1 MFFKVV
7 NMTTIKVPPLKE
19 PKGEI
24 CSIHGIVE
32 VEKPIMAMI
41 LILDEEGIKPCL
53 LVIPICVGSIEVL
66 GACSVVHVEGER
78 LMQGLPSI
86 FRVDDFVNN
95 ACRVYRFSVIR
106 M

>member
-7 NMTTIKVPPLKE
+7 NMTTVKVPPLKE
-19 PKGEI
+19 PEGEI
-24 CSIHGIVE
+24 CSIHGTVE
-32 VEKPIMAMI
+32 VEKPRMTLI
-41 LILDEEGIKPCL
+41 LILYEEGIKPCL

-66 GACSVVHVEGER
+66 GACSVMYGEGER
-78 LMQGLPSI
+78 LMQGLPPI

-95 ACRVYRFSVIR
+95 ACRVCRFSVIR